1 MTKMLTIISFK
12 FRMNKRKKDNTEADV
27 CKCYFRKG
35 IVPDLYVIINRMR
48 FIKPIIIL

>member
-1 MTKMLTIISFK
+1 MTKIAKIIF
-12 FRMNKRKKDNTEADV
+12 FEFNMNKRKKDNTEADV